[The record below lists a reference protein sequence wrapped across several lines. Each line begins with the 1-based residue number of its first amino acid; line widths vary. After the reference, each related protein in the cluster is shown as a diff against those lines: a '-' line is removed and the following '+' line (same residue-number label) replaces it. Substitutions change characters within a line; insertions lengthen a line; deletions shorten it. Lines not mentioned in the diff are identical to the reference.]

1 VTLNG
6 PGAAI
11 PVSERTARSA
21 DGIEI
26 AYDVRGPIDGRP
38 AIVFVHGWSCDRT
51 YWRGQADAFA
61 GRHRVVTV
69 DLAGHGASGAGRRSW
84 TMPAFGADLAAVVE
98 AEDLREAVL
107 VGHSMGGDVIAEGAL
122 LVRDRVLGLVWVDTY
137 RTLED
142 EDEDDDEAGLNA
154 FVESFRN
161 DFRGAVD
168 AFVRRVTPASSG
180 VELVDWIANDMA
192 SAPREI
198 ALDALDH
205 AVHGL
210 RPTRAAID
218 RLGLAAAAIN
228 PPEPPSDEASLARHG
243 VELLTMTGVGHF
255 AMLEDPPKFNRL
267 LAGVVA
273 GFASS

>member
-1 VTLNG
+1 M
-6 PGAAI
+6 A
-11 PVSERTARSA
+11 VSERTARSA
-21 DGIEI
+21 DGIPI

-51 YWRGQADAFA
+51 YWRAQADAFA
-61 GRHRVVTV
+61 ARHRVVTV

-84 TMPAFGADLAAVVE
+84 TMSAFGGDLAAVVE

-122 LVRDRVLGLVWVDTY
+122 LVRDRVLGLVWIDTY

-142 EDEDDDEAGLNA
+142 EDDDEAGINA
-154 FVESFRN
+154 FVEPFRN
-161 DFRGAVD
+161 DFSGAVD

-218 RLGLAAAAIN
+218 RLALAAAAIN
-228 PPEPPSDEASLARHG
+228 PPESPSDEASLARHG
-243 VELLTMTGVGHF
+243 IRLVTMTGVGHF
-255 AMLEDPPKFNRL
+255 AMLEDPSQFNRL
-267 LAGVVA
+267 LAGLVA
-273 GFASS
+273 GFAST